1 MYINNRS
8 TYMYVEHFLNKREA
22 NKIGTEICNA
32 DATNSR
38 KMSSRKLSKLL
49 ITNHTTPLML
59 TNTHTHT
66 HQPIFSKKLNC
77 NPHER

>member
-1 MYINNRS
+1 MYINNKS

-32 DATNSR
+32 DATNSH

-49 ITNHTTPLML
+49 ITNHTTP
-59 TNTHTHT
+59 
-66 HQPIFSKKLNC
+66 
-77 NPHER
+77 